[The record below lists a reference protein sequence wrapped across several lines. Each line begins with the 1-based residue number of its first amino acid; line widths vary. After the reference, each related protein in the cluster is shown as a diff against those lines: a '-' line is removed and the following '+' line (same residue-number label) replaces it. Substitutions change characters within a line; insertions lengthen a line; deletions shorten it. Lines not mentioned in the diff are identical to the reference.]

1 MKLKPNILFLILLTT
16 FLTVGYYYSDAR
28 FFKKEI
34 ENLDLKTPDTIFS
47 FINKRFIH
55 GGKNVHTNAT
65 PRHLYTN
72 HKRLYCDEGAAL
84 IATFCYYNGYKTQFV
99 RVINTKGIDSHTFLQ
114 AQEDGKWNSYDFT
127 FQIKN
132 ATKESLQKISG
143 IQIKKFTYYSYP
155 RLYNKIIQ
163 YNFFLKKLALFIR
176 GIDEDDTVE

>member
-1 MKLKPNILFLILLTT
+1 MKLKITIPFLILLIT
-16 FLTVGYYYSDAR
+16 FITVGYYCSDAR

-84 IATFCYYNGYKTQFV
+84 IATFCYYNGYKTRFV
-99 RVINTKGIDSHTFLQ
+99 RVINTKGIDNHTFLQ
-114 AQEDGKWNSYDFT
+114 VQEGNVWNSYDFS